1 MRKKNCQSRDNVLSF
16 GPRFSWRQNLQDMK
30 GRTDELVSMAVMTTE
45 IGDTIPVSDLRVV
58 MLKSGPRVNRGVV
71 CKPYLDDSGDLKI
84 GDDVIYTIDNRCPP
98 KGKAQAYRL
107 HKLDP
112 ARVFKKSLQGTT
124 VELTDKHLRAK
135 TSGSFNIRISDGWV
149 QLVVGKF
156 RPYSE
161 AGGQR
166 VATEMPDVAYA
177 FSAEELLGDNPSI
190 TLNVTDDVV
199 SKISKV
205 ISEGKPSIL
214 GKRLEYAEVTAG
226 TPLAILNRPTRVAV
240 GQPFFDSFPG
250 DSANSERVSRSRPE
264 TLEEAQVLNAMVR
277 CHNHGDR
284 PEPEA
289 WKFNILLKDASS
301 GEFLPHGSFPAFP
314 NQEPL
319 TDETGNPILFLDCS
333 SFSPFWVKMR
343 SGYAA
348 ILPPMKAVSTLYM
361 NGIVV
366 SFDVPVVA
374 AEEKIEPIKPVTA

>member
-190 TLNVTDDVV
+190 TLNVADDVV
-199 SKISKV
+199 SKIS
-205 ISEGKPSIL
+205 
-214 GKRLEYAEVTAG
+214 
-226 TPLAILNRPTRVAV
+226 N
-240 GQPFFDSFPG
+240 
-250 DSANSERVSRSRPE
+250 
-264 TLEEAQVLNAMVR
+264 
-277 CHNHGDR
+277 
-284 PEPEA
+284 
-289 WKFNILLKDASS
+289 
-301 GEFLPHGSFPAFP
+301 
-314 NQEPL
+314 
-319 TDETGNPILFLDCS
+319 
-333 SFSPFWVKMR
+333 
-343 SGYAA
+343 
-348 ILPPMKAVSTLYM
+348 
-361 NGIVV
+361 
-366 SFDVPVVA
+366 
-374 AEEKIEPIKPVTA
+374 